1 MNDNKVKIFEY
12 LDTLVKMCRSKG
24 NGASLVVEEQEITD
38 KINEYDLEIEE
49 INNSI
54 TVDCYD
60 ASAEM
65 ADRNIEI
72 ITKKLIQQLKSKL
85 KEKRKELNDYKAR
98 EEDYSSQM
106 QILRENK
113 KSYDNYISSLEKRLS
128 SATDQNVKEKYEFSI
143 QSTSEKL
150 SKVSK
155 ELENKN
161 LEYVILQKSIEEL
174 SDEILKIEENLT
186 KKERLL
192 AETQDNLKL
201 KESYLDQTK
210 IDKNKNKINELESKK
225 KKLFDRLADIK
236 DNCQYLA
243 SIIKDNINEEK
254 DSTSYRDNLINLLN
268 QAHRVPYMNVD
279 ANKLL
284 EEELLKATQER
295 DSFALEIDQ
304 KNYSLLETVNP
315 AKIRIDYLKDRIE
328 KWNIEKEEIKDKIL
342 AIDNDQK
349 YNYQEK
355 YDSLNN
361 LLDNMK
367 YELDEFEKAYDA
379 NDDINLT
386 SKSSLKLSIEEKKQE
401 IFEAEKIMSLFR
413 KDESDEILFAN
424 DLYTH
429 EYKKLEDKI
438 ESANQEIENIK
449 SNMVARK
456 SGLIDIATQNR
467 DKDKLKELAVKVID
481 IKHRRQFAD
490 KPIEIAREL
499 EILLGIELIPYL
511 ELIVEPMLEPEL
523 TDIKIIVGDSS
534 VDLNIENDLKELPK
548 EEIRTF
554 RLDLYRNKN
563 DEVEEQIND
572 DSKEE
577 ELEEKNSEEFTLVI
591 PPVRGI
597 KVIDQSEIDEYESAE
612 ESEINSEEIVQ
623 EDSEVELAPVYNTE
637 NNIIEEKEETQVEE
651 PTEEVIPQKELTLEE
666 NNSDDTVTNDDI
678 ITLSNEDI
686 EPEDII
692 IQPNVVEETEIAQ
705 TIEPIQL
712 DEEMTNSDIDV
723 ETTSQAVVN
732 DDNIMLDNELSQEL
746 DQYLND
752 LDLPNT

>member
-1 MNDNKVKIFEY
+1 MNDNRVKIFEY

-54 TVDCYD
+54 SADCYD

-85 KEKRKELNDYKAR
+85 KEKRKVQNDYKAR
-98 EEDYSSQM
+98 EQDYSSQM
-106 QILRENK
+106 QILRDNK

-128 SATDQNVKEKYEFSI
+128 TATDQNVKEKYSYSI
-143 QSTSEKL
+143 QVTSDKL

-174 SDEILKIEENLT
+174 SDEILKLEDNLT

-192 AETQDNLKL
+192 AETQDNLKV

-210 IDKNKNKINELESKK
+210 IDKNKKRISELEAKK
-225 KKLFDRLADIK
+225 KKLFDRLTDIK
-236 DNCQYLA
+236 DNSQYLA
-243 SIIKDNINEEK
+243 SIIKDDINEEK
-254 DSTSYRDNLINLLN
+254 DSTTYRDNLIKLLN

-304 KNYSLLETVNP
+304 KNYSLLETINP
-315 AKIRIDYLKDRIE
+315 AKIRIDYLRDRIE
-328 KWNIEKEEIKDKIL
+328 KWNIEKEEIKDKIV

-349 YNYQEK
+349 YNYQDK
-355 YDSLNN
+355 YDSLNG

-413 KDESDEILFAN
+413 KDESEEILFAN

-429 EYKKLEDKI
+429 EYKNLEDKI
-438 ESANQEIENIK
+438 KAANQEIEDIK
-449 SNMVARK
+449 SNLVARK

-490 KPIEIAREL
+490 KPIEIAKEL

-534 VDLNIENDLKELPK
+534 VNLDLET
-548 EEIRTF
+548 EEKTNKKDEEKRTF
-554 RLDLYRNKN
+554 RLDLYANTIEN
-563 DEVEEQIND
+563 QEEP
-572 DSKEE
+572 KK
-577 ELEEKNSEEFTLVI
+577 EKNEEVKAKKEDAPEEFTLVI

-597 KVIDQSEIDEYESAE
+597 KVIEQSEIDEYDNTEEVKNDSES
-612 ESEINSEEIVQ
+612 NVQ
-623 EDSEVELAPVYNTE
+623 EDSDIELAPIE
-637 NNIIEEKEETQVEE
+637 NSDNNIEEKNQEESIEL
-651 PTEEVIPQKELTLEE
+651 EVPLIELTTDKE
-666 NNSDDTVTNDDI
+666 DTNITESNDDV

-692 IQPNVVEETEIAQ
+692 IQFNDNEESETNQA
-705 TIEPIQL
+705 IEPIQL
-712 DEEMTNSDIDV
+712 DEEVSISDIND
-723 ETTSQAVVN
+723 ETTSQVIIN
-732 DDNIMLDNELSQEL
+732 DDNMVIDSELSQEL
-746 DQYLND
+746 DQYLNN

>member
-54 TVDCYD
+54 SADCYD

-85 KEKRKELNDYKAR
+85 KEKRKVQNDYKSR
-98 EEDYSSQM
+98 EQDYSSQM
-106 QILRENK
+106 QILRDNK
-113 KSYDNYISSLEKRLS
+113 KSYDNYINSLEKRLS
-128 SATDQNVKEKYEFSI
+128 SATDQNVKEKYTFSI
-143 QSTSEKL
+143 QVTSEKL

-174 SDEILKIEENLT
+174 SDEILKLEDNLT

-192 AETQDNLKL
+192 AETQDNLKV

-210 IDKNKNKINELESKK
+210 IDKNKKRITELESKK
-225 KKLFDRLADIK
+225 KKLFDRLTDIK
-236 DNCQYLA
+236 DNSQYLA
-243 SIIKDNINEEK
+243 SIIKDDINEEK
-254 DSTSYRDNLINLLN
+254 DSNTYRDNLIKLLN
-268 QAHRVPYMNVD
+268 QAHRIPYMNVD

-304 KNYSLLETVNP
+304 KNYSLLETINP

-328 KWNIEKEEIKDKIL
+328 QWNVEKEEIKDKIV

-349 YNYQEK
+349 YNYQDK
-355 YDSLNN
+355 YDSLNG

-401 IFEAEKIMSLFR
+401 IFEAERIMSLFR
-413 KDESDEILFAN
+413 KDESEEILFAN

-429 EYKKLEDKI
+429 EYKNLEDKI
-438 ESANQEIENIK
+438 KAANQEIEDIK

-490 KPIEIAREL
+490 KPIEIAKEL

-534 VDLNIENDLKELPK
+534 VSLNIESEEKEK
-548 EEIRTF
+548 KIDEEEKRIF
-554 RLDLYRNKN
+554 RLDLYANKKEDLEAPIKDV
-563 DEVEEQIND
+563 DEEVKDNTEEIAP
-572 DSKEE
+572 
-577 ELEEKNSEEFTLVI
+577 EEFTLVI

-597 KVIDQSEIDEYESAE
+597 KVIEQSEIDEYEKSE
-612 ESEINSEEIVQ
+612 EVKSESEENVQ
-623 EDSEVELAPVYNTE
+623 EDSVLEIIPLENTDNNTE
-637 NNIIEEKEETQVEE
+637 ENHQEESVVLEDTQTE
-651 PTEEVIPQKELTLEE
+651 PTTVE
-666 NNSDDTVTNDDI
+666 DDTNIESNDDV

-692 IQPNVVEETEIAQ
+692 IQINDNEESEINQA
-705 TIEPIQL
+705 IEPIQL
-712 DEEMTNSDIDV
+712 DEEMSISDIND
-723 ETTSQAVVN
+723 ETTSQVVIN
-732 DDNIMLDNELSQEL
+732 DDNMILDNELSEEL
-746 DQYLND
+746 DQYLNN